1 MQDLNN
7 AQFKRDNILLWLSL
21 LKILLSEIKESESE
35 YSVNML
41 GDD

>member
-7 AQFKRDNILLWLSL
+7 AQFKRDNILLWLSS
-21 LKILLSEIKESESE
+21 LKIPSEIKELESQ

-41 GDD
+41 GND

>member
-21 LKILLSEIKESESE
+21 LKIPSETKELESQ
-35 YSVNML
+35 YFVNML
-41 GDD
+41 GDV

>member
-7 AQFKRDNILLWLSL
+7 AQFKRDNILWLSL
-21 LKILLSEIKESESE
+21 LKILSETKESESQ

>member
-7 AQFKRDNILLWLSL
+7 AQFKRDNILWLSL
-21 LKILLSEIKESESE
+21 LKILSETKESESQ

-41 GDD
+41 GDN

>member
-7 AQFKRDNILLWLSL
+7 TQFKRDILLWLSL
-21 LKILLSEIKESESE
+21 LKIPSESKESESQ